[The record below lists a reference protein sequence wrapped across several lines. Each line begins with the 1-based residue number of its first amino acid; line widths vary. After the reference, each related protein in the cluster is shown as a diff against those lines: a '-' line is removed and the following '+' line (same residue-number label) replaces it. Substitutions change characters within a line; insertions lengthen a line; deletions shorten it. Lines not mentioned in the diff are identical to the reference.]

1 MKKYQLI
8 ILLFVISLFVWSPLT
23 VSAMGP
29 PPEEPGYFIEISKYP
44 EATVFVDV
52 LVPIDAKNEYYVPHN
67 QQSEVS
73 ENSEI
78 ARYNN
83 DGFMRYAFHVKNAN
97 VRTTQSDYS
106 ENNQKNLLFE
116 FAADLS
122 DGNNRENEKI
132 CRDFKEAKLA
142 YCDKD
147 GNILLVSNAFSL
159 KKPFNTYGS
168 IDAEMGTVTVNRHF
182 NFVAIYFC
190 VIVIAILFA
199 VVFITVCMI
208 KFHKETKL
216 KKFNNQGS

>member
-1 MKKYQLI
+1 M
-8 ILLFVISLFVWSPLT
+8 
-23 VSAMGP
+23 
-29 PPEEPGYFIEISKYP
+29 
-44 EATVFVDV
+44 
-52 LVPIDAKNEYYVPHN
+52 PIDAKNKYYVPHN

-78 ARYNN
+78 ARYNK
-83 DGFMRYAFHVKNAN
+83 DGFMSYAFHVKNAN
-97 VRTTQSDYS
+97 VKTTQSDYS
-106 ENNQKNLLFE
+106 ENNQKNLLFT
-116 FAADLS
+116 FAEDLS

-132 CRDFKEAKLA
+132 CHSFKEARLA

-147 GNILLVSNAFSL
+147 GNILLVSNIFSL

-182 NFVAIYFC
+182 DFAVIYFY

-208 KFHKETKL
+208 KFHKEAKL
-216 KKFNNQGS
+216 KKSEYQVS